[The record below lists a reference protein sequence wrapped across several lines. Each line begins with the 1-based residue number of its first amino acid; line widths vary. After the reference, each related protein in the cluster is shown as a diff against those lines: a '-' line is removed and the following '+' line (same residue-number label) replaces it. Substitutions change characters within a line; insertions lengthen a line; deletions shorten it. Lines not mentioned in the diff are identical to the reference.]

1 MKKLLPLF
9 LVVLLVSLA
18 VPALAQDSMVRDPD
32 CNVHFDVSVD
42 KDVYINQNVW
52 INKDLN
58 LCVNA
63 QIDPDE
69 WAQCE
74 VYKCDKNAY
83 NRVTEIFDPYVYG
96 GDDLNVDLITGSFTG
111 FSGIGQAN
119 QAAGSIN
126 NQGNIVAVA
135 ATSAGAVTDPAIKDG
150 SVPRDPKGLSH
161 TEVAVEQ
168 VNTDNCLLSAVIT
181 HTDTIASS
189 FNTFSGIGQANQAAG
204 FMNNQ
209 NNVVAISANVNG
221 TGAVALNDTFL
232 TQQNVGNQATLAAVT
247 YNATIDT
254 SFNGFSG
261 IGQVNQSPGS
271 MNNQANIVSI
281 SYAGASTQ

>member
-9 LVVLLVSLA
+9 LAVLLVALA
-18 VPALAQDSMVRDPD
+18 VPALAQMSMTPAPVVDPD

-42 KDVYINQNVW
+42 KTVTITQTVDIT
-52 INKDLN
+52 KDLN
-58 LCVNA
+58 LYVNA
-63 QIDPDE
+63 DITPDE

-74 VYKCDKNAY
+74 VFKCDKNTG
-83 NRVTEIFDPYVYG
+83 NSVFEIFDPTLVAS
-96 GDDLNVDLITGSFTG
+96 DLNVNYINTSFND
-111 FSGIGQAN
+111 FAGIGQAN
-119 QAAGSIN
+119 QAAGSLN

-135 ATSAGAVTDPAIKDG
+135 ATSAGTLTDSLGAF
-150 SVPRDPKGLSH
+150 RDSEALSH

-168 VNTDNCLLSAVIT
+168 VNTDNCLISILVT
-181 HTDTIASS
+181 HLDTITGS
-189 FNTFSGIGQANQAAG
+189 FNNFAGIGQANQAAG

-209 NNVVAISANVNG
+209 NNVVAISANLEGPGV
-221 TGAVALNDTFL
+221 VALNDTFL
-232 TQQNVGNQATLAAVT
+232 TQQNAGNSAIMVAVN
-247 YNATIDT
+247 YNATIDG
-254 SFNGFSG
+254 SFSGFQG